1 MAGYEV
7 FSAFYDAL
15 TENVEYAAWAEYIL
29 ALFDRFSGKK
39 PKTVLDL
46 ACGTGSLTEQLL
58 KRGLRVIGVDGS
70 AEMLASAQQKTAPFG
85 KKVLLLCQDM
95 CALEL
100 GGTVDGAV
108 CMLDS
113 FSHLTTTAA
122 VKAALC
128 DVADSLP
135 VGGVL
140 IFDVNTPYKH
150 AHILGDNAYT
160 FDCEDVFCA
169 WQNTYFPHTREVRM
183 ELNFFVPTGEVYE
196 RYTEEV
202 RERAYSEATWH
213 RLLREA
219 GFETAALF
227 GERTFAPPSET
238 EQRWVF
244 VARKG
249 RNE

>member
-15 TENVEYAAWAEYIL
+15 TENVEYAAWTEYIL
-29 ALFDRFSGKK
+29 ALFDRFSEKK

-46 ACGTGSLTEQLL
+46 ACGTGSFTEQLL

-85 KKVLLLCQDM
+85 KKALLLCQDM

-128 DVADSLP
+128 GVADSLP

-150 AHILGDNAYT
+150 AHT

-202 RERAYSEATWH
+202 RERAYSEATWR
-213 RLLREA
+213 RLLQEA

-227 GERTFAPPSET
+227 GERSFAPPSET